1 MAKKITF
8 DKTLAKK
15 NMYEYQI
22 TKTYF
27 AQISAGMEELG
38 AAELKKLGCEN
49 IRPEHRGIYF
59 EADKEILY
67 RINYQSRLVSRIL
80 APLNKFFCHQTRY
93 LYKKGKEIDWTNL
106 FKNNQTFAI
115 FANVSN
121 SKITHSQYAA
131 QVLKDAIVDLFRE
144 KTGKR
149 PSVDKIKPDVWINL
163 HIESDFATIS
173 WDTSGGSLHRRGY
186 RTESVEA
193 PMQETLA
200 AAIIR
205 LSGWEGSQPMYDP
218 FCGSG
223 TLLSEALM
231 SYCRIPGNFLR
242 KRFGFEFLPD
252 FENTQWE
259 RVKKETLKQKREL
272 EKGIISGSDI
282 STDSINAA
290 KKNLK
295 NLPGGENVILSKQ
308 NFQDIDKLEDTII
321 VCNPPY
327 GIRMGDKRRVGEK
340 LKSFGDFLKHN
351 CQGSTAYVYFGD
363 RKLIPKIGLKPAWR
377 KPLRN
382 GGLDGRLAKFEIY

>member
-1 MAKKITF
+1 
-8 DKTLAKK
+8 
-15 NMYEYQI
+15 MYEYQI

-38 AAELKKLGCEN
+38 AAELKKIGCEN

-67 RINYQSRLVSRIL
+67 RVNYQSRLVSRIL

-93 LYKKGKEIDWTNL
+93 LYKKAKEIDWTDF

-149 PSVDKIKPDVWINL
+149 PNVEKVDPDVWINL

-186 RTESVEA
+186 RTESSEA

-205 LSGWEGSQPMYDP
+205 MSEWEGSQPICDP

-231 SYCRIPGNFLR
+231 SYCRIPGNYLR
-242 KRFGFEFLPD
+242 KRFGFELLLD
-252 FENTQWE
+252 FEKSIWE
-259 RVKKETLKQKREL
+259 KVKKEKHQQIKKLKPGL
-272 EKGIISGSDI
+272 ISGSDI
-282 STDSINAA
+282 STDAISAA
-290 KKNLK
+290 KINLQ
-295 NLPGGENVILSKQ
+295 NLPGGENVKFSKHD
-308 NFQDIDKLEDTII
+308 FQAITKLENSII

-327 GIRMGDKRRVGEK
+327 GIRMSDKRRVSEL
-340 LKSFGDFLKHN
+340 LKSFGDFLKHK
-351 CQGSTAYVYFGD
+351 CLGSTAYVYFGD

-382 GGLDGRLAKFEIY
+382 GGLDGRLAKFKIY

>member
-1 MAKKITF
+1 
-8 DKTLAKK
+8 
-15 NMYEYQI
+15 MYEYQ
-22 TKTYF
+22 KTNKYF
-27 AQISAGMEELG
+27 AQCSAGMEELG
-38 AAELKKLGCEN
+38 AAELKELGCKN
-49 IRPEHRGIYF
+49 IRAEHRGIYF
-59 EADKEILY
+59 EADAKILY
-67 RINYQSRLVSRIL
+67 RVNYHSRLISRIL

-93 LYKKGKEIDWTNL
+93 LYNKAREINWDDI
-106 FKNNQTFAI
+106 FDNNQSFAI

-121 SKITHSQYAA
+121 SKINHSQYAA

-149 PSVDKIKPDVWINL
+149 PNVDKVDPDVWINL

-186 RTESVEA
+186 RIESIEA

-205 LSGWEGSQPMYDP
+205 LSGWEGNQPICDP

-223 TLLSEALM
+223 TVLSEALM
-231 SYCRIPGNFLR
+231 SYCRIPGNYLR

-252 FENTQWE
+252 FEKSQWE
-259 RVKKETLKQKREL
+259 MLKKETYEQMREL
-272 EKGIISGSDI
+272 EKGMISGSDI
-282 STDSINAA
+282 STYAINAA

-295 NLPGGENVILSKQ
+295 NLPGGENIKLCRL
-308 NFQDIDKLEDTII
+308 NFQDIDKLENTII

-327 GIRMGDKRRVGEK
+327 GIRIGDKRRAGEM
-340 LKSFGDFLKHN
+340 LKAFGDFLKHK
-351 CQGSTAYVYFGD
+351 CKGSTAYVYFGD